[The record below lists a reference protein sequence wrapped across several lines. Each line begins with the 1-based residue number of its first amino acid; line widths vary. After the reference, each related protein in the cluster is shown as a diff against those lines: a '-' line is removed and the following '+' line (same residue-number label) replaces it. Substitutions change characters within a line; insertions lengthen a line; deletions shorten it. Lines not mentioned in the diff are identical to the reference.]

1 MIDRSSG
8 WCRSERTWHVLALDS
23 SVGSRGGDRGVAVR
37 GLGLPGRQGLRSID
51 PTPVVYTETFTGS
64 LAPGGYNS
72 HPFIVSVSG
81 TVTMTLVP
89 STPDSTLQ
97 LGFDI
102 GTWDGTNCNL
112 DLRDGFADAVQGY
125 SFAGSAIVANFC
137 ARIYDAQ
144 NLIPVDSTVTY
155 SMTVTIP
162 SWRGSPA
169 QGLPRHPVSGQTP

>member
-1 MIDRSSG
+1 MFWR
-8 WCRSERTWHVLALDS
+8 WTRRLAL
-23 SVGSRGGDRGVAVR
+23 VAVIVVSAFAASAC
-37 GLGLPGRQGLRSID
+37 QDVKDYYTID

-81 TVTMTLVP
+81 TVTMTLVTV
-89 STPDSTLQ
+89 TPDSTLQ

-102 GTWDGTNCNL
+102 GTWDGTNCNVVFGTGS
-112 DLRDGFADAVQGY
+112 RTAAQGY

-155 SMTVTIP
+155 SMTVT
-162 SWRGSPA
+162 
-169 QGLPRHPVSGQTP
+169 HP